1 MTLIRIEP
9 VLDQGAGKY
18 FLEIYSP
25 HDAEQPF
32 VTTLP
37 RYASPA
43 AAETDLVAI
52 IAAAAS
58 APRATPAPARPGD
71 SAASPPKG

>member
-1 MTLIRIEP
+1 MALIRVEP
-9 VLDQGAGKY
+9 VHDAASGKY

-25 HDAEQPF
+25 HDATAPF

-37 RYASPA
+37 KYQSPA
-43 AAETDLVAI
+43 AAEMDLIAI

-58 APRATPAPARPGD
+58 
-71 SAASPPKG
+71 

>member
-1 MTLIRIEP
+1 MTLLRIEP
-9 VLDQGAGKY
+9 VLDKGANKY

-37 RYASPA
+37 RYQNPE
-43 AAETDLVAI
+43 AAENDLIAI

-58 APRATPAPARPGD
+58 AP
-71 SAASPPKG
+71 SPPKK

>member
-9 VLDQGAGKY
+9 VLDPAAQKY
-18 FLEIYSP
+18 YLEIYSP
-25 HDAEQPF
+25 HDADQPF

-37 RYASPA
+37 RYQSKA
-43 AAETDLVAI
+43 AAETDVVAI

-58 APRATPAPARPGD
+58 SAPA
-71 SAASPPKG
+71 KQ